1 MRRVWLPDL
10 GRTLRGLGLHRRML
24 AVAILGMAAPQCL
37 LLALLVGRAPATNLS
52 VIALVGCT
60 AASLLALVIIVLT
73 LTSHGRAA
81 LALNALVQAFA
92 SGEGS
97 PTATDASID
106 MLADVQRLTDQLEA
120 VRSRLSKRHP
130 GTGLQT
136 REPFLSEIGADM
148 AEANEPALLA
158 VIRFCD
164 FDRLA
169 PFDQH
174 GAERAL
180 NGLAARLQGAIE
192 RGRRLAQVDRD
203 CFAVWFRG
211 VPLRDATR
219 ELRAISYVLGQDLGV
234 GEQRFTPELKIGAA
248 VFPHDGDDAGILLTR
263 AFAALPKPG
272 DPREDNLA
280 FFSATSSDAARER
293 FGMEQDLRH
302 AISRDQLKVYF
313 QPVVDLSA
321 GRVVGAEALVRWLHP
336 DQGSVP
342 ASEFIP
348 VLEQSGLIDEVGL
361 WVLNAACR
369 EARGWRD
376 RGIEGL
382 TVAVNLSARQFRDPV
397 LSMMILRTLERHRL
411 LAQNLELELTET
423 AMMQDAVRT
432 RQLLLHLKALGVGV
446 AIDDFGTG
454 YSSLSCLKSLPFTK
468 LKIDREFVTKV
479 NERSDSKA
487 ICSTLIALAGGLEMK
502 IVAEGVETIE
512 EVETLRQMG
521 CSLFQGY
528 YFARALPAADFLETI
543 KDPSWLARVEAAS
556 KAPPRPALR
565 RA

>member
-1 MRRVWLPDL
+1 
-10 GRTLRGLGLHRRML
+10 ML
-24 AVAILGMAAPQCL
+24 VVASLGMAAPQCL
-37 LLALLVGRAPATNLS
+37 LLALLVTKAPAANLS
-52 VIALVGCT
+52 AFALAGCT
-60 AASLLALVIIVLT
+60 AASVLALLIIALT

-81 LALNALVQAFA
+81 VALHSLVQAFG
-92 SGEGS
+92 SGEDA
-97 PTATDASID
+97 PPATDDSID
-106 MLADVQRLTDQLEA
+106 IVADVQRLTEQFEA
-120 VRSRLSKRHP
+120 VRSGLSKRHP

-136 REPFLSEIGADM
+136 REPFLSEIAADM
-148 AEANEPALLA
+148 VEANEPALLA

-169 PFDQH
+169 PFDQD

-180 NGLAARLQGAIE
+180 NGLGARLRGAIE

-211 VPLRDATR
+211 VTMRDATR
-219 ELRAISYVLGQDLGV
+219 ELRAITYVLGQDLGA
-234 GEQRFTPELKIGAA
+234 GERRFTPELKVGAA
-248 VFPHDGDDAGILLTR
+248 VFPHDGDDAAILLTR

-272 DPREDNLA
+272 DPKEDNLA
-280 FFSATSSDAARER
+280 FFSATSSVAARER

-313 QPVVDLSA
+313 QPVVDLSL
-321 GRVVGAEALVRWLHP
+321 GRVVGAEALARWLHP

-342 ASEFIP
+342 PSEFIP

-376 RGIEGL
+376 RGLEGL

-468 LKIDREFVTKV
+468 MKIDREFVTNV
-479 NERSDSKA
+479 HERPDSKA
-487 ICSTLIALAGGLEMK
+487 ICSTIIALARGLDMK
-502 IVAEGVETIE
+502 IVAEGVESAE
-512 EVETLRQMG
+512 EVETLREMG

-528 YFARALPAADFLETI
+528 YFARALPAATFLETI
-543 KDPSWLARVEAAS
+543 TDPSWLARLETAS
-556 KAPPRPALR
+556 AKPSRAVLR